1 MKNIKI
7 IVFIIFILPQAC
19 FGQIRLVLT
28 TALTDSYYEFRKE
41 QYIKSLEIMNQYGY
55 NNPYVVESLK
65 KTGPTFLESFSSN
78 VFYAQNNNPQ
88 LRNNG
93 INEAVTLLEAS
104 YHFNFEPEDMIIK
117 LTGRYHL
124 LSDYF
129 LRLVENQPEYD
140 AFVKVN
146 EDGNVFILGFA
157 MKCKY
162 LQEMYNSIDYN
173 SAEHERIPMEYKTG
187 DYIKRKV
194 KEGNF
199 NVYYVKKLD
208 VECNIYGSSTAPGAS
223 GVYLH

>member
-1 MKNIKI
+1 MCLVTLS
-7 IVFIIFILPQAC
+7 IVNSNQA
-19 FGQIRLVLT
+19 QIRLMLT
-28 TALTDSYYEFRKE
+28 VALTNNHAEFRKQ
-41 QYIKSLEIMNQYGY
+41 QYIKSLNIFAQYGY
-55 NNPYVVESLK
+55 PNPYIVEALK
-65 KTGPTFLESFSSN
+65 KHGPTFLDDYSNN
-78 VFYAQNNNPQ
+78 VFYATTNNPLLQ
-88 LRNNG
+88 NNG
-93 INEAVTLLEAS
+93 INEALTLKEAS
-104 YHFNFEPEDMIIK
+104 YHFNFAPDDMIIK

-129 LRLVENQPEYD
+129 LKLVENNPQYD

-162 LQEMYNSIDYN
+162 LQEMYNTIDYH
-173 SAEHERIPMEYKTG
+173 SAEYQHIPMEYKTG

-199 NVYYVKKLD
+199 KVFYVKKLD
-208 VECNIYGSSTAPGAS
+208 IECNIYGSSTAPGAS